1 MLVNYRWKGKWLER
15 KSGRWFDIVDEI
27 SQFLN
32 LWEPEFGINKVD
44 RKPAVTLPWLHLHG
58 STSLS
63 VHEAKQEQNRINLT
77 RLKNFI
83 ILESLS
89 YNSKALV
96 KGT

>member
-15 KSGRWFDIVDEI
+15 KSGRWFDVVDEI

-32 LWEPEFGINKVD
+32 LWEPELGINKVD